1 MKNLK
6 EERRSV
12 SGGLS
17 ESVIISDC
25 GDGLSVK
32 EIVGRTTGTGTAEAR
47 ESGRCG
53 Q

>member
-12 SGGLS
+12 SSGMSGVRDHGG
-17 ESVIISDC
+17 
-25 GDGLSVK
+25 GLSVK